1 MWNIMEFTM
10 KHGTWSWT
18 KMEIS
23 RRSVGDIAND
33 DLVSGFHRSFYFSMT
48 SIFFRWVETTNQGSY
63 TVYISNENGQN
74 WRFWR
79 IRTLDIST
87 FFEHIF
93 GWTREMTM
101 RFSQR
106 PPCFFRRP
114 DHKDSNVPREGTRT
128 IPWACVG
135 HQDAGPC
142 CGKND
147 LWNAENRQSSTWKI
161 RQIAWS
167 WFVSISMSFWS
178 SSSPA

>member
-114 DHKDSNVPREGTRT
+114 DHKDSNVPREGTRSH
-128 IPWACVG
+128 P
-135 HQDAGPC
+135 
-142 CGKND
+142 
-147 LWNAENRQSSTWKI
+147 LSLRQPSRRRPLLRKK
-161 RQIAWS
+161 
-167 WFVSISMSFWS
+167 WFVKRRKPTEFDLEN
-178 SSSPA
+178 PADCVKLICVHFNELLV